1 MPYLKCCSVLKQAQ
15 DGPKKVS
22 HAWPTGKVLKNP
34 DAQPVILMTADSAD
48 VRCEDKMNPCPDT
61 FKVSQKPMTQLCLV
75 ICLFALIPDLRNIV
89 QSWFMN

>member
-1 MPYLKCCSVLKQAQ
+1 MLKQAQ

-34 DAQPVILMTADSAD
+34 DAQLVILMTADSA
-48 VRCEDKMNPCPDT
+48 VRCEDKIDPCPDT

-75 ICLFALIPDLRNIV
+75 IRLFALIPDLRNIV

>member
-22 HAWPTGKVLKNP
+22 H

-48 VRCEDKMNPCPDT
+48 VRCEDKMDPCPDT
-61 FKVSQKPMTQLCLV
+61 FKVSQKPMTELCLV
-75 ICLFALIPDLRNIV
+75 ICLIALIPDLRNIV
-89 QSWFMN
+89 QSWFMNWF